1 MSGLFRYALCVE
13 KWPNLSV
20 DLFQTI
26 LNSTNV
32 RAYFKTT
39 GLKSHDFLHSI
50 SMKLPILCEIW
61 PLMTSGVSL
70 GQTPKSDSEW
80 QGYIQPT
87 NIQQS
92 FSSPQMIVFSEKLQ
106 NDYND

>member
-1 MSGLFRYALCVE
+1 
-13 KWPNLSV
+13 
-20 DLFQTI
+20 
-26 LNSTNV
+26 
-32 RAYFKTT
+32 
-39 GLKSHDFLHSI
+39 
-50 SMKLPILCEIW
+50 
-61 PLMTSGVSL
+61 MTSGVSL